1 LLFADHGITSLAS
14 EATEESLSPANNI
27 VVFIIARTLK
37 TQITASRK
45 IAWLFWKDYC
55 YGFSDRRILVH
66 FRLTLNG

>member
-14 EATEESLSPANNI
+14 EATEESLAPANNI
-27 VVFIIARTLK
+27 VVFILARTLK

-45 IAWLFWKDYC
+45 ITWLYWKDYC

-66 FRLTLNG
+66 FELTLNG